1 MSENKTTRTSYARLW
16 REWLRPYKM
25 VLFFTLFLMALV
37 AGASAGYAKFIEW
50 IIAAFETSN
59 PTVIYWGPAGV
70 IALTSIKGISQYFQN
85 VIQTRVLTRVQVDMQ
100 TKMFSS
106 LINMDL
112 DNLQAESPA
121 ALASRFSADIA
132 LTKAAV
138 MAVIGSISAVLTVI
152 AVFAVMLSIDW
163 AMTLGLILIFMLAFG
178 PVGVV
183 GARVRKL
190 SDSTQKEIAQMT
202 GAVNEGLGGVRMV
215 RTYRLE
221 RRLEDASKTVF
232 ERLFTLQ
239 TGIAKWQASVSPLME
254 ILGGLAVAAL
264 LFLVALRMS
273 AGAIDLAGFI
283 GLLTALGVAT
293 NPARKL
299 GNSYTAALQG
309 VAAID
314 RIFGLYDAENTIKD
328 GSFTYPEGEIAKG
341 NIDFEELSFA
351 YPDGYKA
358 LQDITLQIPAGE
370 TYAFVGRSGAG
381 KSTIFNLLPRLFNPT
396 TGSLKLDGRETSDFT
411 LSALRDQIS
420 VVSQDSVLLSGTILE
435 NIQFGRQGASLEDCI
450 EAAKSAAAHDFISA
464 LPEGYDTVVDPT
476 RAAFSGGEK
485 QRISIA
491 RAILRNA
498 PILLLDEPTSA
509 LDAASEAAIRDA
521 LDRLSEGRTTLV
533 IAHRLS
539 TILDADQIVV
549 MDQGRIVDQ
558 GKHDELLQHG
568 GIYADLYN
576 LQFDMSPEVSAQP
589 PRKRG
594 AVARIQSPVIS
605 VLRFFGLADSDGP
618 S

>member
-1 MSENKTTRTSYARLW
+1 
-16 REWLRPYKM
+16 
-25 VLFFTLFLMALV
+25 LFFTLILMALV

-50 IIAAFETSN
+50 VIAAFEIGIPS
-59 PTVIYWGPAGV
+59 VIYWGPIGV
-70 IALTSIKGISQYFQN
+70 ILLTSIKGLSQYFQTL
-85 VIQTRVLTRVQVDMQ
+85 IQTRILTRMQVEMQ
-100 TKMFSS
+100 GQMFSS

-121 ALASRFSADIA
+121 ALAARFSADIE
-132 LTKAAV
+132 LSKKAV
-138 MAVIGSISAVLTVI
+138 LAVIGSITAVFTVI

-163 AMTLGLILIFMLAFG
+163 AMTIGLILIFMLAFG

-183 GARVRKL
+183 GARVRRLADK
-190 SDSTQKEIAQMT
+190 TQKEIADMT
-202 GAVNEGLGGVRMV
+202 GAVNEGLGGIRMV

-221 RRLEDASKTVF
+221 GRLEAASKAVF
-232 ERLFTLQ
+232 ERLFKLQ
-239 TGIAKWQASVSPLME
+239 TGIVKWQASVSPMME
-254 ILGGLAVAAL
+254 ILGGCAVAAL
-264 LFLVALRMS
+264 LFLVALRMQS
-273 AGAIDLAGFI
+273 GAIDLAGFI

-299 GNSYTAALQG
+299 GNSYTTALQG

-314 RIFGLYDAENTIKD
+314 RIFALFDSENTIKD
-328 GSFTYPEGEIAKG
+328 GAFDYPDGEGAIGAISFK
-341 NIDFEELSFA
+341 DLSFA

-358 LQDITLQIPAGE
+358 LHDINLEIPAGD

-396 TGSLKLDGRETSDFT
+396 FGRLSIDDRDTSDFT

-435 NIQFGRQGASLEDCI
+435 NIQFGRQGASREDCI
-450 EAAKSAAAHDFISA
+450 AAAKSAAAHDFVSA
-464 LPEGYDTVVDPT
+464 LPDGYDTVVDPT

-485 QRISIA
+485 QRLSIA
-491 RAILRNA
+491 RAILRDA

-509 LDAASEAAIRDA
+509 LDAASEAAIREA
-521 LDRLSEGRTTLV
+521 LDTLSEGRTTLV

-549 MDQGRIVDQ
+549 MDQGRIMDQ
-558 GKHDELLQHG
+558 GKHDELLERG

-576 LQFDMSPEVSAQP
+576 LQFDLSPEVAAVP
-589 PRKRG
+589 ARKRRG
-594 AVARIQSPVIS
+594 VARIQSPVVK
-605 VLRFFGLADSDGP
+605 VLRFFGLADNDAP
-618 S
+618 N